1 MTKHS
6 KRRKKSTASI
16 RSLKDV
22 SLGRETRM
30 TAAELTN
37 VLRQLPEHA
46 RLSVYLSE
54 RGLPRMRETLH
65 LLESPKN
72 ATRLRSAIAEFRDA
86 KAIEAL
92 RQPPVAS
99 SLAEVTV
106 DPDVQAVIFDAFGT
120 LCRITDLRQ
129 PFHRLI
135 NHGGGTGFWAAR
147 KALMTQPFDLRE
159 GAAALGLDLKPEVM
173 EALESALTAELASI
187 ELYPEVHDV
196 LAGLR
201 ARGIKLA
208 IASNLAKPYAAPL
221 LALLPLE
228 LDAYAWSFEVGYLKP
243 DRRIFK
249 WTCKRLG
256 VAPENTLVI
265 GDTLSADYA
274 GAQAAGMQAIHLRRP
289 DEADGGQG

>member
-6 KRRKKSTASI
+6 KRREKSIASL

-30 TAAELTN
+30 TAAELIN
-37 VLRQLPEHA
+37 VLQQLPEHA

-54 RGLPRMRETLH
+54 RGLPRMGETLH

-72 ATRLRSAIAEFRDA
+72 ATRLRNAIAEFRDA

-92 RQPPVAS
+92 RQPLVAS
-99 SLAEVTV
+99 SLAEVAFA
-106 DPDVQAVIFDAFGT
+106 PDIQAVIFDAFGT
-120 LCRITDLRQ
+120 LCRITDLRR
-129 PFHRLI
+129 PFHRLVDL
-135 NHGGGTGFWAAR
+135 GGGTGFWAAL
-147 KALMTQPFDLRE
+147 KTLMTQPFDLRE
-159 GAAALGLDLKPEVM
+159 GAVALGLDPKPEVM

-187 ELYPEVHDV
+187 ELYPEVHNV
-196 LAGLR
+196 LATLR
-201 ARGIKLA
+201 ERGIKLA
-208 IASNLAKPYAAPL
+208 VASNLARPYAAPL
-221 LALLPLE
+221 LALLPFE

-256 VAPENTLVI
+256 VAPENALMI
-265 GDTLSADYA
+265 GDRLIADYQ
-274 GAQAAGMQAIHLRRP
+274 GAQTAGMQAIYLRRAE
-289 DEADGGQG
+289 DHET

>member
-1 MTKHS
+1 MTKHF
-6 KRRKKSTASI
+6 KRLEMSIASI

-30 TAAELTN
+30 TAAELIT
-37 VLRQLPEHA
+37 VLQQLPEHA

-54 RGLPRMRETLH
+54 KGLPRMRETLH

-72 ATRLRSAIAEFRDA
+72 ATRLRNAIAEYRDA

-92 RQPPVAS
+92 RQLPVVS
-99 SLAEVTV
+99 SLAEVTF

-120 LCRITDLRQ
+120 LCRITDLQQ

-147 KALMTQPFDLRE
+147 KVLMTRPVDLRE
-159 GAAALGLDLKPEVM
+159 GAAVLGLDPKPEVM
-173 EALESALTAELASI
+173 EALESALTAELTSI
-187 ELYPEVHDV
+187 ELYSEVHDV
-196 LAGLR
+196 LTGLR

-208 IASNLAKPYAAPL
+208 IASNLAKPYAPPV
-221 LALLPLE
+221 LALLPFE

-243 DRRIFK
+243 DRRIFE
-249 WTCKRLG
+249 WACKRLG
-256 VAPENTLVI
+256 VAPENTLMI
-265 GDTLSADYA
+265 GDTLSADRD
-274 GAQAAGMQAIHLRRP
+274 GALGAGMQAIHLQRP
-289 DEADGGQG
+289 DETDGGRG

>member
-6 KRRKKSTASI
+6 KRREKSTASI
-16 RSLKDV
+16 RSRKDL

-30 TAAELTN
+30 TAAELIN
-37 VLRQLPEHA
+37 VLHQLPQPA

-72 ATRLRSAIAEFRDA
+72 ATRLRNAIAEFRDV
-86 KAIEAL
+86 KAIEAI
-92 RQPPVAS
+92 RQPSVAS
-99 SLAEVTV
+99 SLAEVTF

-135 NHGGGTGFWAAR
+135 NLGEGTGFWAAR
-147 KALMTQPFDLRE
+147 KALMTQPFELRE
-159 GAAALGLDLKPEVM
+159 GAVALGLDPKPEVM

-196 LAGLR
+196 LAALR
-201 ARGIKLA
+201 ERGIKLA
-208 IASNLAKPYAAPL
+208 VASNLAKPYAAPL
-221 LALLPLE
+221 LALLPFE

-243 DRRIFK
+243 DRRIFN

-256 VAPENTLVI
+256 VAPENTLMI
-265 GDTLSADYA
+265 GDTLIADYQ
-274 GAQAAGMQAIHLRRP
+274 GAQAAGMQAIHLRRAKEE
-289 DEADGGQG
+289 DHET